1 MLVIRIWNYF
11 RGYVIIKIEGLTLE
25 RFINL
30 SIAKGI
36 YLWDIVRY
44 DYTTLEA
51 KVGLK
56 GFKAL
61 REVVRRVGCRVYII
75 EKKGFPFLV
84 HKLKYRKMLAFG
96 FAIAV
101 GIVVFLTS
109 FIWEVEVVGNKN
121 IDSKLIIEYLAK
133 MDVKP
138 GISKSEIDI
147 PELKRNILRDIENIS
162 FVNMEII
169 GTKLLVEVKERDI
182 IPPDIKEDIPC
193 NIVARKKAV
202 IVKVIAKNG
211 KSVVEKGDI
220 VKKGQVLISGIIE
233 DEKLEN
239 PLLVHSDGT
248 VLGKTLYVKELE
260 EPIIKKVEE
269 ETGNYYL
276 VREIKV
282 GNYSLLLNNKE
293 VPYRN
298 YVEDKKSKKLL
309 RILGFEFPLEIVV
322 HKYKEVEVIKV
333 KQNLEALKKMQSVKG
348 VQMIMDELPEG
359 AKVVAKD
366 VNYSIEDNVLI
377 TRVSIEVIEEIGEK
391 QKIH

>member
-36 YLWDIVRY
+36 YLWDIIRY

-56 GFKAL
+56 GFKSL
-61 REVVRRVGCRVYII
+61 REVVKRVGCRVYII
-75 EKKGFPFLV
+75 EKKGFPFLI
-84 HKLKYRKMLAFG
+84 HKLKYRKMLVFG
-96 FAIAV
+96 FAVAV
-101 GIVVFLTS
+101 GIIIFLTS
-109 FIWEVEVVGNKN
+109 FIWEIEVIGNEN
-121 IDSKLIIEYLAK
+121 ADSKLIVDYLTK
-133 MDVKP
+133 MDIKP
-138 GISKSEIDI
+138 GILKSEIDI
-147 PELKRNILRDIENIS
+147 SELKRSILRDIENIS

-169 GTKLLVEVKERDI
+169 GTKLLVEVKVRDVMPSAI
-182 IPPDIKEDIPC
+182 RKDVPC
-193 NIVARKKAV
+193 NVVAKKKAV
-202 IVKVIAKNG
+202 IVKVIARNG

-248 VLGKTLYVKELE
+248 VLGKTLYVKELQ
-260 EPIIKKVEE
+260 EPIIKKIEE
-269 ETGNYYL
+269 ETGNCYS
-276 VREIKV
+276 VREIKI

-293 VPYRN
+293 IPYKN
-298 YVEDKKSKKLL
+298 YIEDKKNRKLIK
-309 RILGFEFPLEIVV
+309 ILGYELPFEIIV
-322 HKYKEVEVIKV
+322 HKYKEVELIKV
-333 KQNLEALKKMQSVKG
+333 KQNVEALKKMQSVRG
-348 VQMIMDELPEG
+348 VQMIMNELPKG
-359 AKVVAKD
+359 AKVISKD
-366 VNYSIEDNVLI
+366 VKYSIEDNILI

-391 QKIH
+391 QKIQ

>member
-61 REVVRRVGCRVYII
+61 REVVRKVGCRVYII
-75 EKKGFPFLV
+75 EKKGFPFLI

-101 GIVVFLTS
+101 GIIVFLTS
-109 FIWEVEVVGNKN
+109 FIWEIEVIGNKN
-121 IDSKLIIEYLAK
+121 IDSKLIIDYLAK

-147 PELKRNILRDIENIS
+147 SELKRYILRDIENIS
-162 FVNMEII
+162 FVNIEII
-169 GTKLLVEVKERDI
+169 GTKLLVEVKERDK
-182 IPPDIKEDIPC
+182 IPPTIKEDVPC
-193 NIVARKKAV
+193 NIVAKKKAV

-211 KSVVEKGDI
+211 KSIVEKGDI

-239 PLLVHSDGT
+239 PLLVHSEGS

-269 ETGNYYL
+269 ETGNYYI
-276 VREIKV
+276 VREIKI

-293 VPYRN
+293 IPYKN
-298 YVEDKKSKKLL
+298 YIEDKKRKKLI
-309 RILGFEFPLEIVV
+309 RILGHELPLEIVV
-322 HKYKEVEVIKV
+322 HKYKEVEIIKI
-333 KQNLEALKKMQSVKG
+333 KQNVEALKRMQSVKG

-366 VNYSIEDNVLI
+366 VNYSTEDNVLI

>member
-61 REVVRRVGCRVYII
+61 REVVRKVGCRVYII

-101 GIVVFLTS
+101 GIIVFLTS
-109 FIWEVEVVGNKN
+109 FIWEIEVIGNKN
-121 IDSKLIIEYLAK
+121 IDSKLIIDYLAK

-138 GISKSEIDI
+138 GISKSEVDI
-147 PELKRNILRDIENIS
+147 PELKRSILRDIENIS

-182 IPPDIKEDIPC
+182 IPPAIKEDVPC
-193 NIVARKKAV
+193 NIVAKKKAV

-248 VLGKTLYVKELE
+248 VLGKTLYIKELE

-293 VPYRN
+293 IPYKN
-298 YVEDKKSKKLL
+298 YIEDKKSKKLI
-309 RILGFEFPLEIVV
+309 RILGHELPLEIVV
-322 HKYKEVEVIKV
+322 HKYKEVEIIKV
-333 KQNLEALKKMQSVKG
+333 KQNVEALKKMQSVKG

>member
-61 REVVRRVGCRVYII
+61 REVVRRVGCRIYII

-84 HKLKYRKMLAFG
+84 HKLKYRKMLVFG

-101 GIVVFLTS
+101 CIIVFLTS
-109 FIWEVEVVGNKN
+109 FIWEIEVVGNKN
-121 IDSKLIIEYLAK
+121 IDSKFIIDYLAK
-133 MDVKP
+133 MDIKP
-138 GISKSEIDI
+138 GISKSEVDI
-147 PELKRNILRDIENIS
+147 SELKRNILKDIENIS

-169 GTKLLVEVKERDI
+169 GTKLLVEVKEREI
-182 IPPDIKEDIPC
+182 IQPAIEEDVPC
-193 NIVARKKAV
+193 NIVAKKKAV
-202 IVKVIAKNG
+202 IVKVIARNG
-211 KSVVEKGDI
+211 KNIVEKGDI

-260 EPIIKKVEE
+260 EPIIKKIEE

-276 VREIKV
+276 VREIKI

-293 VPYRN
+293 IPYKN
-298 YVEDKKSKKLL
+298 YIEDKKSKKLI
-309 RILGFEFPLEIVV
+309 RILGYELPLEIIV
-322 HKYKEVEVIKV
+322 HKYKEVELIKV
-333 KQNLEALKKMQSVKG
+333 KQNIEALKKMQSVKG
-348 VQMIMDELPEG
+348 VQMLMDELPKG
-359 AKVVAKD
+359 AKVISKD
-366 VNYSIEDNVLI
+366 VNYSIEDNILI